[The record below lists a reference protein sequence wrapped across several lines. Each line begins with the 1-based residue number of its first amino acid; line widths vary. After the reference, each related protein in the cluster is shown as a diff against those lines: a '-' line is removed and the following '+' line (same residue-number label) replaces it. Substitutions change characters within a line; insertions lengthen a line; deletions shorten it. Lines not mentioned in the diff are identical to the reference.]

1 MSPLSILPSPELPF
15 APSCAARLQEKRDT
29 DHRSENLES
38 LSGDQLVDEKTS
50 VQRALLYL
58 ESIYGRPAS
67 REERDA
73 ARPLYDR
80 YRIIKRLVN
89 RANSISGPCGGNAQM
104 PTILEH
110 EPLAIVGTPT
120 PSTDISPPSA
130 NSMVQSPVDS
140 SASTA
145 APSTD
150 ESETTSSSITENIH
164 SMTVEELWEHYDA
177 AREEKKDLRRTIK
190 EFEQKF
196 EETTGRK
203 MLKSDRKLIEE
214 TYAQYKQKKAK
225 LRLID
230 ALFKK
235 QMSV

>member
-1 MSPLSILPSPELPF
+1 
-15 APSCAARLQEKRDT
+15 RLQEKRDT

-89 RANSISGPCGGNAQM
+89 RANSISGPCGTAQM

>member
-1 MSPLSILPSPELPF
+1 
-15 APSCAARLQEKRDT
+15 
-29 DHRSENLES
+29 
-38 LSGDQLVDEKTS
+38 
-50 VQRALLYL
+50 
-58 ESIYGRPAS
+58 
-67 REERDA
+67 
-73 ARPLYDR
+73 
-80 YRIIKRLVN
+80 
-89 RANSISGPCGGNAQM
+89 
-104 PTILEH
+104 
-110 EPLAIVGTPT
+110 
-120 PSTDISPPSA
+120 
-130 NSMVQSPVDS
+130 MVQSPVDS

-235 QMSV
+235 QMSVWTSFPSRVTELKETHKNATDTSFHYRISYHPRAFWFKLDQTFFIFTTFSLSDIYFISLLILQLKYSYKFIFDLRIVRFTSRAFPFACIRVRVLLLITRL